1 MAAARF
7 CKSAIIVLLL
17 TTFLAGCSS
26 TKTAYRFADWGIVWW
41 VEDYV
46 TLTPE
51 QADRLDQDLA
61 NLKQWHCSAELPR
74 YTGWLTQ
81 LEGDLMTGVPDRD
94 AVHYHQQR
102 LLAFIPDLMG
112 QAAPVAVNLLENL
125 SDRQVNELADNM
137 AKNQR
142 ELEQEMLAGNPEQ
155 TAKARAQRT
164 RERLETWLGGLNK
177 DQQTIV
183 TDWSADRGRQTEI
196 WLQGRQNW
204 QHALIDA
211 LEKRGEPGF
220 GARIEQLL
228 VNYEQARGPAYQAM
242 SAESQAA
249 MADLLHDVLAA
260 GDAGHRQ
267 HLVNRIQSLNGD
279 FSELACL

>member
-1 MAAARF
+1 MAAVTSLKATLLV
-7 CKSAIIVLLL
+7 AVLLL
-17 TTFLAGCSS
+17 FLAGCSS

-46 TLTPE
+46 TLTSE
-51 QADRLDQDLA
+51 QSSRLDTDLA

-81 LEGDLMTGVPDRD
+81 LEADLMAGVPDRD
-94 AVHYHQQR
+94 TVRYHQQR
-102 LLAFIPDLMG
+102 LLAFIPELMG
-112 QAAPVAVNLLENL
+112 QATPVAVNLLEDL
-125 SDRQVNELADNM
+125 SDRQVRELAGNM
-137 AKNQR
+137 TENQR
-142 ELEQEMLAGNPEQ
+142 ELEQEMLAGSPEQ

-164 RERLETWLGGLNK
+164 RERLENWLGALNNE
-177 DQQTIV
+177 QQAIV
-183 TDWSADRGRQTEI
+183 TNWSADRWRQTEI

-204 QHALIDA
+204 QDA
-211 LEKRGEPGF
+211 LTDALQGRDEPGF
-220 GARIEQLL
+220 AERIEELL

-249 MADLLHDVLAA
+249 MAELLHDVLVA
-260 GDAGHRQ
+260 GDTGHRE
-267 HLVNRIQSLNGD
+267 HLVNRIQGLNGD

>member
-1 MAAARF
+1 MAAVTSF
-7 CKSAIIVLLL
+7 KSALLAAFLLL
-17 TTFLAGCSS
+17 FLAGCSS

-46 TLTPE
+46 TLTSE
-51 QADRLDQDLA
+51 QSARLDTDLA

-81 LEGDLMTGVPDRD
+81 LEADLITGVPDRD
-94 AVHYHQQR
+94 TVRYHQQR
-102 LLAFIPDLMG
+102 LLAFIPELMG
-112 QAAPVAVNLLENL
+112 QATPVAVNLLEDL
-125 SDRQVNELADNM
+125 SDRQVRELAGNM
-137 AKNQR
+137 AENQR
-142 ELEQEMLAGNPEQ
+142 ELEQEMLAGSPEQ

-164 RERLETWLGGLNK
+164 RERLENWLGDLNN
-177 DQQTIV
+177 DQQAIV
-183 TDWSADRGRQTEI
+183 NNWSADRGRQTEI

-204 QHALIDA
+204 QDTLIDA
-211 LEKRGEPGF
+211 LEERNEPGF
-220 GARIEQLL
+220 AARIENLL

-249 MADLLHDVLAA
+249 MAELLHHVLAA

-267 HLVNRIQSLNGD
+267 YLVNRIQGLNGD